1 MDAWKIKYLEKEYK
15 KSIKLGD
22 TNIIWGKKAMKTIAQ
37 KLDFEE
43 SKVYKWCWERKKK
56 DEDEE
61 NKDKEKPSKKEL
73 KAMKQHLNLQYLK
86 KKQEEKLMKKQTIQ
100 SPKVKVIKK

>member
-15 KSIKLGD
+15 KAIKLGD
-22 TNIIWGKKAMKTIAQ
+22 KNTIWDKKAMIKIAQ

-56 DEDEE
+56 DEEEE
-61 NKDKEKPSKKEL
+61 NQGKDKPSKKEL
-73 KAMKQHLNLQYLK
+73 KAMKKHLSLQSIK
-86 KKQEEKLMKKQTIQ
+86 KKQEEKMMKKQTI
-100 SPKVKVIKK
+100 